1 MDKKMKNNLFLV
13 AVDYIFTEKIVG
25 NQKELAEK
33 IGISDSALSRI
44 KNGTKTVS
52 DETIR
57 KMNEA
62 FGGIFN
68 LSYFRGQSNDLLLNI
83 KPEHQEENKS
93 ATVLP
98 SALDM
103 SFIFERIESAN
114 NKTIEVMEAQIA
126 RLEDSIKTKDKLIQV
141 LEARIKDLELC
152 NGKDKDTYPYP
163 MSNFA
168 SDTTNNNDEI

>member
-1 MDKKMKNNLFLV
+1 MKQDRLKEAYEYLRAHYGIHTQIDLAEAIRVTRPALSSAMNGNEAYLTKNLFQ
-13 AVDYIFTEKIVG
+13 KICAAYPGV
-25 NQKELAEK
+25 
-33 IGISDSALSRI
+33 
-44 KNGTKTVS
+44 
-52 DETIR
+52 
-57 KMNEA
+57 
-62 FGGIFN
+62 FN
-68 LSYFRGQSNDLLLNI
+68 LDYLLNGEGNLLLNA
-83 KPEHQEENKS
+83 KPEYHEESKN
-93 ATVLP
+93 ATALP
-98 SALDM
+98 SAIDM

-152 NGKDKDTYPYP
+152 NGKDKETYPYP